1 MNVFS
6 TVSEPHWDGE
16 YDVIVAGTGAGGM
29 SAALTAAIGGLSVL
43 LVEKHDRVG
52 GSTAISGGAVWV
64 PMNAQTEAAGHPD
77 DDEKVWRYMR
87 ATVGDAAPA
96 QMQKAFLRSG
106 PQALEFLGKHT
117 AVQLA
122 ARAYSPDYYPDRD
135 GANLGG
141 RSLDPLLFDGRELGA
156 RFAQLRDP
164 LPEFMVLG
172 GMMVTMT
179 DARNLLSALR
189 SFAAWKASMKLVLRF
204 WSDRL
209 RGYHRGT
216 RLALGNALAARLFK
230 SVLERRIPYWLASP
244 AEKLLCDE
252 SGRVVGLQVR
262 REGRL
267 QSLRARRGVVL
278 ATGGFPWDAS
288 LRADLYP
295 QPTGPW
301 SMAPEQNSGDGIRM
315 ARGAGGVLG
324 PKGSSPAFWTPISIL
339 KRPDG
344 SELRYPHLVWD
355 RAKPGLMAVNASG
368 RRFVNESTSYHE
380 FVRGMYRSHESSPT
394 LPAFLICDNDFIERW
409 GLGLALPGGRPREH
423 LVRAGYLYR
432 AATLEALAEQM
443 GIDAAGLTA
452 STEQFNRAAHTGR
465 DEAFGK
471 GSTVYNQYLGEPG
484 YTPNPCLGPLA
495 SGPFWGV
502 KVYAG
507 DIGTARGIRC
517 NEQAQALDVNGQVIG
532 GLYAAG
538 NDMHSVM
545 GGEYPAP
552 GITLGPALT
561 FGWVAAQH
569 MLGASSDAASPARHT
584 PSDAGGQTSA
594 SGVGEPSLASVA

>member
-1 MNVFS
+1 MNPISVD
-6 TVSEPHWDGE
+6 EDPHWDDS

-29 SAALTAAIGGLSVL
+29 SAALTAAIEGLSVL
-43 LVEKHDRVG
+43 LVEKHDQVG
-52 GSTAISGGAVWV
+52 GSTAISGGAVWI

-77 DDEKVWRYMR
+77 DEDKVWRYMQ
-87 ATVGDAAPA
+87 ATVANAAPVE
-96 QMQKAFLRSG
+96 MQKAFLRNG
-106 PQALEFLGKHT
+106 PLALEFLSKHT
-117 AVQLA
+117 DVQLV
-122 ARAYSPDYYPDRD
+122 ARTYSPDYYPDRD

-141 RSLDPLLFDGRELGA
+141 RSLDPLPFDGRKLGA
-156 RFAQLRDP
+156 HFAELRDP
-164 LPEFMVLG
+164 LPEFTVLG
-172 GMMVTMT
+172 GMMVNMT
-179 DARNLLSALR
+179 DARDLLAATR
-189 SFAAWKASMKLVLRF
+189 SFVAWKASMKLVLRY
-204 WSDRL
+204 WADRL

-216 RLALGNALAARLFK
+216 RLLLGNALAARLFK
-230 SVLERRIPYWLASP
+230 SVLDRRIPYWLSSP
-244 AEKLLCDE
+244 AEKLLRDAN
-252 SGRVVGLQVR
+252 GRVVGLQVR

-267 QSLRARRGVVL
+267 VSLRARRGVVM
-278 ATGGFPWDAS
+278 ATGGFPWDAQ
-288 LRADLYP
+288 LRAELYP
-295 QPTGPW
+295 EPTGPW
-301 SMAPEQNSGDGIRM
+301 SMSPEQNSGDGIRM
-315 ARGAGGVLG
+315 AREAGGVLG
-324 PKGSSPAFWTPISIL
+324 PVGSSPAFWTPISIL

-380 FVRGMYRSHESSPT
+380 FVRGMYRSHLDVPT

-432 AATLEALAEQM
+432 AGTLEALAAQM
-443 GIDAAGLTA
+443 GTDTAGLNA
-452 STEQFNRAAHTGR
+452 SADQFNRAAESGR

-471 GSTVYNQYLGEPG
+471 GSTSYNQYLGEPG
-484 YTPNPCLGPLA
+484 YSPNPCLGPLA
-495 SGPFWGV
+495 RGPFWGV

-507 DIGTARGIRC
+507 DIGTAYGVQC
-517 NEQAQALDVNGQVIG
+517 NEQAQALDANGRVIA

-569 MLGASSDAASPARHT
+569 ILGTQPL
-584 PSDAGGQTSA
+584 Q
-594 SGVGEPSLASVA
+594 